1 MIQDI
6 PNHAPIGAQ
15 HSDTSSASTA
25 GNWLA
30 GSARSAA
37 SAICK
42 LSIPNPAHY
51 LFSTPGK
58 AFTLLTLFARGVAGA
73 TVPNTYNDSWRQ
85 PQSIALP
92 DMPQPTEPA
101 WMAALDQSQDEV
113 SREKRSPRGRGGS
126 ARGGG
131 RSSSS
136 RGGGRSRSGGSRGGG
151 RTRSGG
157 SRSRSGGSR
166 RGSSGGMRNGWR
178 NGRLI
183 IAGQVARAT
192 GRTVK
197 SGNAL
202 YKEYTI
208 SKQTYFVGKAHYKLN
223 GQRVN
228 LHKLLMVTESG
239 QPKKQITTSR
249 GKQYK
254 ITSSGNWQKIRAGTG
269 NNRITISTL
278 PKVREHTIRNTLFKM
293 AMFNIFF
300 NHHMLNPVHV
310 HFLFHKG
317 QPHTLSCVPSP
328 DGKNIDIGYYDDGSV
343 QPTTPSASTAIAV
356 SAARGG
362 TSALS
367 TAGVSTS
374 AVSTAGSSSS
384 VVSPASSSTLAVS
397 TAINSTTTPAGNS
410 TQAPDRKFIKLA
422 SAPTGSSIKF
432 AVLDNQNPK
441 AKTTP
446 APTSVGPTNST
457 TPAQAVNAT
466 APAMVSSPLA
476 DASALVPQ
484 NTTDIET
491 SNNITQI
498 DALLSRAGVADDVM
512 SQLAIMNGDEVL
524 NIISLDKRVKQMLF
538 DSDNDTILNYPMI
551 GPKTIEERHTWF
563 WRDLSSTGVKNTG
576 SLMLPVVTALSAL
589 KRYIL

>member
-6 PNHAPIGAQ
+6 SNQAPIGAQ
-15 HSDTSSASTA
+15 HSDTNPASTA
-25 GNWLA
+25 GNWVA

-37 SAICK
+37 SVICK

-51 LFSTPGK
+51 LFSAPGK
-58 AFTLLTLFARGVAGA
+58 TFTLLALFARGVAGA

-92 DMPQPTEPA
+92 DMPQPPEPA
-101 WMAALDQSQDEV
+101 WMTALDQSQDEV

-136 RGGGRSRSGGSRGGG
+136 RGGGRSRSGGSR
-151 RTRSGG
+151 
-157 SRSRSGGSR
+157 SRSGGSR

-183 IAGQVARAT
+183 IAGQVARET

-208 SKQTYFVGKAHYKLN
+208 SKQTYFVGKAHYELN

-254 ITSSGNWQKIRAGTG
+254 IISSGNWQKIRAGTG
-269 NNRITISTL
+269 NNRFTISTL
-278 PKVREHTIRNTLFKM
+278 PKVREHTIRNTLFRM

-310 HFLFHKG
+310 NFLFHKG
-317 QPHTLSCVPSP
+317 QPHTFSCVPSP

-343 QPTTPSASTAIAV
+343 QPTTASASTATVV
-356 SAARGG
+356 SAAKGG
-362 TSALS
+362 TSALG
-367 TAGVSTS
+367 TVGVSTS
-374 AVSTAGSSSS
+374 AVSTASSSSS
-384 VVSPASSSTLAVS
+384 VVSTASSSTSAVS

-457 TPAQAVNAT
+457 TPAQVVNAT
-466 APAMVSSPLA
+466 APAMVGSPPA
-476 DASALVPQ
+476 DASVLVPQ
-484 NTTDIET
+484 NTTDIES
-491 SNNITQI
+491 SNNITRI
-498 DALLSRAGVADDVM
+498 DALLSRAGVADNVM

-524 NIISLDKRVKQMLF
+524 NIISLDRKVKQLVF

-563 WRDLSSTGVKNTG
+563 WRDLSNTGVKNTG